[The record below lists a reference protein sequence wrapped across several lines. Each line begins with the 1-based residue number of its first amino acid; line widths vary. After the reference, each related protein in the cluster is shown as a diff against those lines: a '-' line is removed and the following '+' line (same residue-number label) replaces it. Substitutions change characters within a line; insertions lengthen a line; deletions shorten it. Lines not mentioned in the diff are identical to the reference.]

1 MDDNYGF
8 NSSHSSSFNDSPCWN
23 WDEQNWVD
31 QLDYDRKRK
40 RDEEYFS
47 YFPGDNTR
55 GIRNRGN
62 RRFSW
67 IPSYVVLVL
76 IFYTT
81 LVKFVLVGLA
91 IMH

>member
-8 NSSHSSSFNDSPCWN
+8 NSSHSSAFKNSSLWN
-23 WDEQNWVD
+23 WDD
-31 QLDYDRKRK
+31 QFYYDRKRK
-40 RDEEYFS
+40 RDKVRLS
-47 YFPGDNTR
+47 YFTGDNTR

-91 IMH
+91 KMH

>member
-1 MDDNYGF
+1 MDDNYESPSSYSRRF
-8 NSSHSSSFNDSPCWN
+8 NEAYIRRSND
-23 WDEQNWVD
+23 
-31 QLDYDRKRK
+31 DYYYSKTRKRNK
-40 RDEEYFS
+40 
-47 YFPGDNTR
+47 DNTYCPPSYNTEVSV
-55 GIRNRGN
+55 NRGN

-91 IMH
+91 KMH